1 MSKAIDALRRD
12 VFDANQAIF
21 ANGLA
26 QYTFGN
32 VSGIDRE
39 RGLIAIKPS
48 GVPYQTMRSSMIVV
62 TDLDGNVVEGKLRAS
77 SDLPTHVVLY
87 RALES
92 IGGIVHTHSH
102 YATAWAQAGRGIPC
116 FGTTHADYFFGDIPV
131 TEAMTDAEIDGHYEA
146 NTGHAI
152 VRALGSHHPSH
163 MPAVLVRNHASFAW
177 GATPADAVH
186 SAELLET
193 VARMAME
200 TLHVNPAAVG
210 ISKPLLN
217 KHFLRKHGTGAYYGQ
232 PLQDSANEHE
242 SNTRASKK

>member
-1 MSKAIDALRRD
+1 MSKAIDALRRQ
-12 VFDANQAIF
+12 VFDANQTIF
-21 ANGLA
+21 ENGLA
-26 QYTFGN
+26 QFTFGN
-32 VSGIDRE
+32 VSGIDRA

-48 GVPYQTMRSSMIVV
+48 GVPYRTMRASMVVV
-62 TDLDGNVVEGKLRAS
+62 TDLDGNVVQGKLRAS

-102 YATAWAQAGRGIPC
+102 NATAWAQAGKSIPC
-116 FGTTHADYFFGDIPV
+116 LGTTHADYFYGDIPV
-131 TEAMTDAEIDGHYEA
+131 TDALTHTEIASDYET

-152 VRALGSHHPSH
+152 VRALAAHNPLH
-163 MPAVLVRNHASFAW
+163 MPAVLVRNHASFVW

-200 TLHVNPAAVG
+200 TLQINASAKAV
-210 ISKPLLN
+210 STPLLD
-217 KHFLRKHGTGAYYGQ
+217 KHFLRKHGADASYGQ
-232 PLQDSANEHE
+232 QKKN
-242 SNTRASKK
+242 ASQK